1 MRFNVI
7 GIGDYIGKCVYD
19 EAEDALL
26 VDGEIVLDFKKKYKN
41 YLRYTK
47 FMIHNLSGR
56 EWVSFQFLPRNFEA
70 LKRKFA
76 IITAY
81 NPKGMIYND
90 FLNFLRNTELESV
103 IKAFGYE
110 SYLSIGELFDYSEKS
125 FIIYDIEKN
134 DALEL
139 ARKFDQHSI
148 FYNSGEYISI
158 TECKSGKDILKYEYK
173 KHYIGVG

>member
-1 MRFNVI
+1 MRFDVI
-7 GIGDYIGKCVYD
+7 GIGDYIGRCVYD

-26 VDGEIVLDFKKKYKN
+26 VEGEIVLDFKKKYKN
-41 YLRYTK
+41 YLKYTK
-47 FMIHNLSGR
+47 FLIHSLNGR
-56 EWVSFQFLPRNFEA
+56 NWVSFQFLPSDKSVLER
-70 LKRKFA
+70 RFA
-76 IITAY
+76 IVTAY

-125 FIIYDIEKN
+125 FIIYDIEKK
-134 DALEL
+134 DALEM

-158 TECKSGKDILKYEYK
+158 TECEGEKDILIYFYE
-173 KHYIGVG
+173 KHYR

>member
-1 MRFNVI
+1 
-7 GIGDYIGKCVYD
+7 
-19 EAEDALL
+19 
-26 VDGEIVLDFKKKYKN
+26 
-41 YLRYTK
+41 
-47 FMIHNLSGR
+47 MIHDVNGR
-56 EWVSFQFLPRNFEA
+56 EWISFQVIPRNFEI

-110 SYLSIGELFDYSEKS
+110 SYLSIGELFDYYEKS
-125 FIIYDIEKN
+125 FIIYDIEKE
-134 DALEL
+134 DALNL
-139 ARKFDQHSI
+139 AKKFDQYSI

-158 TECKSGKDILKYEYK
+158 TECDSGKDILKYEYI
-173 KHYIGVG
+173 KHFN

>member
-1 MRFNVI
+1 LRFEVI

-19 EAEDALL
+19 EAEDALM
-26 VDGEIVLDFKKKYKN
+26 VDGEIVLDFKKKYKE
-41 YLRYTK
+41 YLKYTK
-47 FMIHNLSGR
+47 FMIHDVNGR
-56 EWVSFQFLPRNFEA
+56 EWISFQFIPRNFEI

-110 SYLSIGELFDYSEKS
+110 SYLSIGELFDYYEKS
-125 FIIYDIEKN
+125 FI
-134 DALEL
+134 LFL
-139 ARKFDQHSI
+139 R
-148 FYNSGEYISI
+148 
-158 TECKSGKDILKYEYK
+158 
-173 KHYIGVG
+173 